1 MPPQQ
6 RGRDHGRGAHTIR
19 PMPSAPA
26 PGAETT
32 TSLVTR
38 GYLVLLAGA
47 VAFFVSGGVVLP
59 VASRYAR
66 DVLGADELGVG
77 LAIGSFSIAALALRP
92 LVGWSADRFGR
103 RPLLLVGSL
112 LNVASLVL
120 HLAAFS
126 LPVFVAARALLGAAE
141 AFYLVAFIA
150 AVADLAP
157 PARRGESLSYGSLTL
172 YLGVAFGPWIGETVL
187 GLSSYAWVW
196 LVGGGIGLVAIALW
210 RLAPETK
217 PAETPAADHAGV
229 NPNQLPGRAS
239 RLIHPAGIEPGL
251 ISFLGLVGMAAFFTF
266 LPLYG
271 DQAGM
276 DGVALPF
283 LAYAVVVIA
292 LRIVG
297 ATWPDRF
304 GAVRVSGAA
313 LGIGGA
319 GLAIFA
325 LLPTAPG
332 LVVGTLVFAT
342 GVAFLVP
349 ALLSVAVARVPTD
362 ERGRVVGTASVFW
375 DLSLGVGPVVL
386 GVAASAGGYGA
397 AFALA
402 AVASITG
409 LTLLLLRRRSL
420 MAPVEPVPVP
430 AVGLIADRG

>member
-1 MPPQQ
+1 MV
-6 RGRDHGRGAHTIR
+6 T
-19 PMPSAPA
+19 APA
-26 PGAETT
+26 PDATP
-32 TSLVTR
+32 TSLVTP
-38 GYLVLLAGA
+38 GYLVLLAAA
-47 VAFFVSGGVVLP
+47 VAFFVAGGVVLP

-112 LNVASLVL
+112 VNVASLVL
-120 HLAAFS
+120 HLAASS

-141 AFYLVAFIA
+141 AFFLVAFIA

-157 PARRGESLSYGSLTL
+157 PSRRGESLSYGSLTL
-172 YLGVAFGPWIGETVL
+172 YLGVAFGPWIGETL
-187 GLSSYAWVW
+187 LQLSSYAWVW
-196 LVGGGIGLVAIALW
+196 LAGAVIGVVAIVLSV
-210 RLAPETK
+210 LAPETK
-217 PAETPAADHAGV
+217 PADARPDAQTDARPV
-229 NPNQLPGRAS
+229 VRTGRRPP
-239 RLIHPAGIEPGL
+239 RLIHPAGIEPGV

-271 DQAGM
+271 DEAGM

-325 LLPTAPG
+325 LVPTTAG
-332 LVVGTLVFAT
+332 IVIGTLVFAT

-349 ALLSVAVARVPTD
+349 ALLSVAVARVPVD

-375 DLSLGVGPVVL
+375 DLSLGAGPVVL

-397 AFALA
+397 AFAVAALA
-402 AVASITG
+402 SVVG
-409 LTLLLLRRRSL
+409 LALLLVRRHSL
-420 MAPVEPVPVP
+420 VAPAEPPPVPS
-430 AVGLIADRG
+430 AGLVADRG

>member
-1 MPPQQ
+1 MP
-6 RGRDHGRGAHTIR
+6 T
-19 PMPSAPA
+19 APA
-26 PGAETT
+26 PGAEPATP
-32 TSLVTR
+32 LVTR

-47 VAFFVSGGVVLP
+47 VAFFVAGGVVLP

-66 DVLGADELGVG
+66 DVLRADDLGVG

-92 LVGWSADRFGR
+92 VVGWSADRFGR
-103 RPLLLVGSL
+103 RPLLLIGSL

-141 AFYLVAFIA
+141 AFFLVAFIA

-157 PARRGESLSYGSLTL
+157 PSRRGESLSYGSLTL

-187 GLSSYAWVW
+187 GSSSYAWVW
-196 LVGGGIGLVAIALW
+196 LAGAGIGVVAIVLLL
-210 RLAPETK
+210 LAPETM
-217 PAETPAADHAGV
+217 PAEAIPVDSTHR
-229 NPNQLPGRAS
+229 RAP
-239 RLIHPAGIEPGL
+239 RLIHPAGIEPGF

-271 DQAGM
+271 DEAGM

-283 LAYAVVVIA
+283 LAYAVVVIV

-325 LLPTAPG
+325 LLPNATG
-332 LVVGTLVFAT
+332 LVIGTLVFAT

-349 ALLSVAVARVPTD
+349 ALLLVAVSRVPVD

-375 DLSLGVGPVVL
+375 DLSLGAGPVVL
-386 GVAASAGGYGA
+386 GIAASGGGYGT
-397 AFALA
+397 AFAVA
-402 AVASITG
+402 AVASIAG
-409 LTLLLLRRRSL
+409 LALLLVRRRSL
-420 MAPVEPVPVP
+420 MAPVEPVPAP
-430 AVGLIADRG
+430 TTGLIADRG

>member
-1 MPPQQ
+1 MP
-6 RGRDHGRGAHTIR
+6 T
-19 PMPSAPA
+19 APA
-26 PGAETT
+26 PGAEPATP
-32 TSLVTR
+32 LVTR

-47 VAFFVSGGVVLP
+47 VAFFVAGGVVLP

-66 DVLGADELGVG
+66 DVLRADDLGVG

-92 LVGWSADRFGR
+92 VVGWSADRFGR
-103 RPLLLVGSL
+103 RPLLLIGSL

-141 AFYLVAFIA
+141 AFFLVAFIA

-157 PARRGESLSYGSLTL
+157 PSRRGESLSYGSLTL

-187 GLSSYAWVW
+187 GSSSYAWVW
-196 LVGGGIGLVAIALW
+196 LAGAGIGVVAIVLLL
-210 RLAPETK
+210 LAPETM
-217 PAETPAADHAGV
+217 PAEATPVDSTHR
-229 NPNQLPGRAS
+229 RAP
-239 RLIHPAGIEPGL
+239 RLIHPAGIEPGF

-271 DQAGM
+271 DEAGM

-283 LAYAVVVIA
+283 LAYAVVVIV

-325 LLPTAPG
+325 LLPNATG
-332 LVVGTLVFAT
+332 LVIGTLVFAT

-349 ALLSVAVARVPTD
+349 ALLLVAVSRVPVD

-375 DLSLGVGPVVL
+375 DLSLGAGPVVL
-386 GVAASAGGYGA
+386 GIAASGGGYGT
-397 AFALA
+397 AFAVA
-402 AVASITG
+402 AVASIAG
-409 LTLLLLRRRSL
+409 LALLLVRRRSL
-420 MAPVEPVPVP
+420 MAPVEPVPAP
-430 AVGLIADRG
+430 TTGLIADRG

>member
-1 MPPQQ
+1 MSTAPP
-6 RGRDHGRGAHTIR
+6 
-19 PMPSAPA
+19 
-26 PGAETT
+26 PGAEPA
-32 TSLVTR
+32 TSLLTR
-38 GYLVLLAGA
+38 GYLVLLAAA

-92 LVGWSADRFGR
+92 VVGWSADRFGR

-126 LPVFVAARALLGAAE
+126 QPVFVVARAVLGAAE
-141 AFYLVAFIA
+141 AFFLVAFIA

-157 PARRGESLSYGSLTL
+157 PSRRGESLSYGSLTL

-187 GLSSYAWVW
+187 GLASYAWVW
-196 LVGGGIGLVAIALW
+196 LAGGAIGVVAIVLS
-210 RLAPETK
+210 LLVPETK
-217 PAETPAADHAGV
+217 PAEANPVATARRRAA
-229 NPNQLPGRAS
+229 

-251 ISFLGLVGMAAFFTF
+251 ISFLGLVGMAALFTF

-271 DQAGM
+271 DEAGM

-292 LRIVG
+292 LRIIG

-332 LVVGTLVFAT
+332 LVLGTLVFAT

-349 ALLSVAVARVPTD
+349 ALLSVAVARVPVD

-375 DLSLGVGPVVL
+375 DLSLGAGPVVL

-397 AFALA
+397 PFALA
-402 AVASITG
+402 AASSIAG
-409 LTLLLLRRRSL
+409 LALLLVRRRSL
-420 MAPVEPVPVP
+420 MAPATP
-430 AVGLIADRG
+430 ATLPAGGLVADRG